1 MNRLEEKVTTA
12 VNKCVDWLS
21 VVLFLVIFI
30 LALCQIFMRYVL
42 NKPLVWS
49 EELIRYAFVWICY
62 LGWVLGTRNRS
73 HIQITIFVNMLPN
86 ILHKIIDTLNSV
98 ILIVFSVYMIVY
110 GVQMTKA
117 STMLPAITIP
127 ITISFVYAVVP
138 FANTLVIVYELL
150 HLKNTVWK
158 KDALKGAAV

>member
-1 MNRLEEKVTTA
+1 MNRVEKKVTAA

-21 VVLFLVIFI
+21 VVLFLIIFI
-30 LALCQIFMRYVL
+30 LALCQICMRYVL

-73 HIQITIFVNMLPN
+73 HIQITIFVDLLPK
-86 ILHKIIDTLNSV
+86 ILHKMIDTLNSL
-98 ILIVFSVYMIVY
+98 ILIVFSAYMIVY

-138 FANTLVIVYELL
+138 FTNTLVIIYELL
-150 HLKNTVWK
+150 HLKNSVWK
-158 KDALKGAAV
+158 RDALKGAAV

>member
-1 MNRLEEKVTTA
+1 MNRVEEKVTAA
-12 VNKCVDWLS
+12 VNKCIDRLS

-30 LALCQIFMRYVL
+30 LALCQICMRYVL

-73 HIQITIFVNMLPN
+73 HIQITIIVNLLPK
-86 ILHKIIDTLNSV
+86 ILHKMIDTLNSL
-98 ILIVFSVYMIVY
+98 ILIVFSAYMIVY
-110 GVQMTKA
+110 GIGMTKA

-138 FANTLVIVYELL
+138 FANTLIIVYELL
-150 HLKNTVWK
+150 HLKNSVWK
-158 KDALKGAAV
+158 RDAGKGAAV

>member
-1 MNRLEEKVTTA
+1 MNRVEEKITAA
-12 VNKCVDWLS
+12 VNICVDRLS
-21 VVLFLVIFI
+21 VVLFLLIFI

-42 NKPLVWS
+42 NRPLVWS

-73 HIQITIFVNMLPN
+73 HIQITIIINQLPK
-86 ILHKIIDTLNSV
+86 ILHKIIDTLNSL

-138 FANTLVIVYELL
+138 FTNTLIIVYELL
-150 HLKNTVWK
+150 HLKNNVWK
-158 KDALKGAAV
+158 RDTDKGAAV